1 MVRVVYKICPT
12 PPWSEAERAAAFRG
26 SEADRRNGF
35 IHFSMAAQVVETAR
49 KHFAGQGDLLLVSV
63 DADRLGNRLRWEPSR
78 GGSLFP
84 HLYGDLDLAAVTRV
98 EPLPLGL
105 MVCMYFPLWTS
116 DPSGCSARNC
126 GCASNAVRSC
136 LKNGRRSG
144 WILIPTAA

>member
-78 GGSLFP
+78 
-84 HLYGDLDLAAVTRV
+84 AEAR
-98 EPLPLGL
+98 
-105 MVCMYFPLWTS
+105 YFRTFMATLILLRS
-116 DPSGCSARNC
+116 R
-126 GCASNAVRSC
+126 ASNRC
-136 LKNGRRSG
+136 RWG
-144 WILIPTAA
+144 